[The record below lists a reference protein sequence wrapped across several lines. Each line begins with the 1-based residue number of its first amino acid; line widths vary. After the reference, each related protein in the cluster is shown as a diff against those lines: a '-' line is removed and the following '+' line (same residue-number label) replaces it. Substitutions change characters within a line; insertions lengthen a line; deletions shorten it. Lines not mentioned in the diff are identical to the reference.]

1 MIGFCFF
8 LSTYFKDVVPL
19 SSAAIVSDEK
29 FADIYMVMLL
39 FVMHH
44 FSLLLSRFSI
54 LKNMIVVVNGEW
66 PGVEQEEIGEAI
78 N

>member
-1 MIGFCFF
+1 
-8 LSTYFKDVVPL
+8 
-19 SSAAIVSDEK
+19 
-29 FADIYMVMLL
+29 MVMLL

-54 LKNMIVVVNGEW
+54 VKYMIVVVSGER
-66 PGVEQEEIGEAI
+66 PGVEQEEIGEA